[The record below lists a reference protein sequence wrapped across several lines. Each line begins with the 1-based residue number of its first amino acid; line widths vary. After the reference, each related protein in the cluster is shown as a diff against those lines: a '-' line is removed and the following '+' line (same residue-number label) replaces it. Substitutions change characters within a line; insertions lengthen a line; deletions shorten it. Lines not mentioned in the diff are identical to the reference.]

1 MRVSCYSASILS
13 FCLAALSGAAGETP
27 SRTVDFAHDVQ
38 PLFEK
43 NCYGCH
49 GPKKQ
54 KGSFRLD
61 RKSAA
66 LKGGEEQD
74 IIPGKST
81 ESPLIRRLIGAK
93 PDEIMPPDGDPMTA
107 EQIGVLR
114 AWIDQGAKW
123 PDNLAGEENRLDWW
137 SLKPA
142 KKSPVPVTTD
152 ANLSKW
158 IRTPIDAFIVKT
170 LREKNLAPSPEAD
183 RRTLLRRLYF
193 DLIGLP
199 PTPGEASA
207 FESDSTP
214 DAYEK
219 VVDKLLASPRYG
231 ERWARHWM
239 DAVHFGETH
248 GHDQDRVRPNAWPY
262 RDYLIGAFNADKPYA
277 RFVQEQLAAD
287 ALFPDEPE
295 LTPALGFIAAGPWD
309 ESSLRDIREDSLCRQ
324 IGYYLDRD
332 DMVTQTMSTFAS
344 STVHCARCH
353 DHKFDAITQRDYYAL
368 QAVFAGVGRANRAYD
383 VDKKLGRQRSELL
396 ARLKS
401 LDKADSKNAESILR
415 PDELAEFEPWLE
427 RQRAAYE
434 KLNAPPQWSALQ
446 LVSAL
451 SKEGAQFAVQPDGSL
466 LVSGHLPETDV
477 YTVVAQ
483 ADMKNI
489 TGMRLELL
497 SDASLP
503 FKGPG
508 RQTEN
513 GNLHL
518 TEFVVE
524 AGPRGKPLEKKR
536 VVIARAVADFNQAG
550 WTIEHATD
558 GKSITGWGIHPEE
571 GKAHWAAFE
580 FKEPIRFESGS
591 ELTIN
596 LEQQHGRKHVI
607 GRFRLMATEAPHPAG
622 AKNDMPA
629 ELTRIFASREKTLS
643 VQQRGAALI
652 YFLKDRINA
661 QLAALP
667 PPNYVYA
674 GARDFKPD
682 NSHKPVDIP
691 RPVHELRRGE
701 IGKKGD
707 LARPGALESIQA
719 LKGRFELADP
729 NDEGSRRAA
738 LAQWLSA
745 PENTL
750 AWRSIVNRIWHYH
763 FGRGIVNTP
772 NDFGRMGG
780 APSHPELLVWLA
792 ADFLEN
798 GGSMKKLHRLI
809 VTSAVYRQASLN
821 DTKKAAIDADNVFLW
836 RMNRTRLDAECVHD
850 AVLQVSGH
858 LDLTMGGP
866 SVQNFSMTPGP
877 HVTPVVDYSKYDW
890 NAPGSG
896 RRSVYRF
903 IFRTLP
909 DPFMDALDCADAS
922 QLTDARNVSVTP
934 LQALALLNDSF
945 MVSHSE
951 QFAKHILK
959 SGAPRDQILELYQ
972 LALQRKPTEHELPV
986 LEAYAAKHGMENLC
1000 RMILNCSE
1008 FLFVD

>member
-1 MRVSCYSASILS
+1 MRVSYFCAAFLS
-13 FCLAALSGAAGETP
+13 FSLAALPGAAGETP
-27 SRTVDFAHDVQ
+27 ARPVDFARDVQ

-61 RKSAA
+61 RKSVAF
-66 LKGGEEQD
+66 KGGEERD
-74 IIPGKST
+74 IVPGKSA

-93 PDEIMPPDGDPMTA
+93 PDEIMPPDGDPLSA
-107 EQIGVLR
+107 EQIGMLR
-114 AWIDQGAKW
+114 AWIDQGANW

-142 KKSPVPVTTD
+142 KRPVVPAAADV
-152 ANLSKW
+152 NLAKW
-158 IRTPIDAFIVKT
+158 VRTPIDAFIVKT

-183 RRTLLRRLYF
+183 RRTLIRRLYF
-193 DLIGLP
+193 DLTGLP
-199 PTPGEASA
+199 PTPGDTLA
-207 FESDSTP
+207 FELDSTP

-219 VVDKLLASPRYG
+219 IVDKLLASPRYG

-262 RDYLIGAFNADKPYA
+262 RDYLIEAFNTDKPYA
-277 RFVQEQLAAD
+277 RFIQEQLAAD
-287 ALFPDEPE
+287 ALFPDEPQ
-295 LTPALGFIAAGPWD
+295 LTPALGFISAGPWD
-309 ESSLRDIREDSLCRQ
+309 ESSLRDIREDSICRQ

-353 DHKFDAITQRDYYAL
+353 DHKFDAITQHDYYAL

-383 VDKKLGRQRSELL
+383 TDKKLGRQRSELQ

-401 LDKADSKNAESILR
+401 LDQVDAKNAESLLSAGER
-415 PDELAEFEPWLE
+415 AEFEPWLE

-434 KLNAPPQWSALQ
+434 KLNAPPPWSTLQ
-446 LVSAL
+446 LVSAT
-451 SKEGAQFAVQPDGSL
+451 SKEGAQFTAQADGSL
-466 LVSGHLPETDV
+466 LVSGNVPETDI

-483 ADMKNI
+483 AEMKNI
-489 TGMRLELL
+489 TGVRLELL

-508 RQTEN
+508 RQNEN

-524 AGPRGKPLEKKR
+524 AAPRGKPLEKKR
-536 VVIARAVADFNQAG
+536 VAIARAIADFNQTG

-558 GKSITGWGIHPEE
+558 GKSTTGWGIHPEE
-571 GKAHWAAFE
+571 GKAHWASFE
-580 FKEPIRFESGS
+580 FKEPIRFDSGS
-591 ELTIN
+591 ELTVN
-596 LEQQHGRKHVI
+596 LEQQYGRKHLI
-607 GRFRLMATEAPHPAG
+607 GRFRLTATEAPHPAG
-622 AKNDMPA
+622 KNDMPA
-629 ELTRIFASREKTLS
+629 ELARIFATHEKTPTA
-643 VQQRGAALI
+643 QQRATALV
-652 YFLKDRINA
+652 YFVKERTNA

-667 PPNYVYA
+667 PPNFVYA
-674 GARDFKPD
+674 GARDFKAD
-682 NSHKPVDIP
+682 GSHKPVDIP
-691 RPVHELRRGE
+691 RPVNELRRGE

-745 PENTL
+745 PANSL
-750 AWRSIVNRIWHYH
+750 AWRSIVNRLWHYH

-772 NDFGRMGG
+772 NDFGHMGG
-780 APSHPELLVWLA
+780 APSHPELLDWLA
-792 ADFLEN
+792 AEFLES

-809 VTSAVYRQASLN
+809 VTSAVYRQACAHDS
-821 DTKKAAIDADNVFLW
+821 TKAAIDADNVFLW
-836 RMNRTRLDAECVHD
+836 RMNRRRLDAECVHD

-858 LDLTMGGP
+858 LDLTMSGP
-866 SVQNFSMTPGP
+866 SVQNFTLSAGP
-877 HVTPVVDYSKYDW
+877 HVTPVVDYSKYEW

-922 QLTDARNVSVTP
+922 QLTEARNVSVTP

-945 MVSHSE
+945 MLSHSE
-951 QFAKHILK
+951 QLAKRIQK
-959 SGAPRDQILELYQ
+959 FGAPRDQIVELYQ
-972 LALQRKPTEHELPV
+972 LALQREPTQRELPV